1 MPFHEVSKMQQRKRM
16 IHRVLHQQCSISQ
29 AAQEAGVSRMT
40 VYAWLAKAQRDGLE
54 HLAEASRRPQHS
66 PAATDATLVA
76 VVLACKQ
83 RFPAWGA
90 KKIHSH
96 LWPEPAQAPVARR
109 TVDRIL
115 ARNGQTQPRTAPASA
130 AVQRFERATSNELWQ
145 MDFKGM
151 GKPRHCYAPLSILD
165 DCSRFCLRFE
175 PLTHQTEAL
184 VWQVL
189 WKLFGEV
196 GLPDAILTD
205 NGSCFCG
212 TWGDGPS
219 QLEAKL
225 WRLGIRT
232 AQGRPY
238 HPQTQGK
245 VERFHRTIGEEL
257 AARGVALRQAD
268 CAMARAAYAPAL
280 HSYNWERPHEA
291 LAMQVPGAL
300 YVPSRR
306 VRPTCLPE
314 HELPESAVKRKV
326 SSDGKINY
334 RGRVAR
340 VGKGLHGQTVEIREN
355 EGADEPVATVFFAGV
370 KVATIPKPHPK
381 V

>member
-1 MPFHEVSKMQQRKRM
+1 MDWNIWPRPRADLT
-16 IHRVLHQQCSISQ
+16 I
-29 AAQEAGVSRMT
+29 
-40 VYAWLAKAQRDGLE
+40 
-54 HLAEASRRPQHS
+54 RRGAPNS
-66 PAATDATLVA
+66 PGSTDATFVA
-76 VVLACKQ
+76 QVLDCRQ

-90 KKIHSH
+90 KKIYSY
-96 LWPEPAQAPVARR
+96 LWPEPAQAPVALR

-115 ARNGQTQPRTAPASA
+115 ARNGQTQPRCAPASA
-130 AVQRFERATSNELWQ
+130 PVQRFERATCNELWQ

-151 GKPRHCYAPLSILD
+151 GRPRHCYAPLSILD
-165 DCSRFCLRFE
+165 DSSRFCLRFE
-175 PLTHQTEAL
+175 PLAYQTQEL

-189 WKLFGEV
+189 WQLFGEV
-196 GLPDAILTD
+196 GLPEVILTD

-232 AQGRPY
+232 TQGRPY

-257 AARGVALRQAD
+257 AARGVALRQED
-268 CAMARAAYAPAL
+268 CATAQVAYAPAL

-300 YVPSRR
+300 YIPSPR
-306 VRPTCLPE
+306 VRPACLPE
-314 HELPESAVKRKV
+314 HELPENAVKRRV
-326 SSDGKINY
+326 SSEGKINY

-340 VGKGLHGQTVEIREN
+340 VGKGLRGQTVEIRED
-355 EGADEPVATVFFAGV
+355 EGADDQVATVFFAGI
-370 KVATIPKPHPK
+370 KVATIPKPCPK